1 MLSFQDG
8 ALPRWLRFKKILYH
22 PLTLVA
28 LGIHVA
34 LILAPLNIGQL
45 PPIAR
50 VLVALVL
57 LLVSVLTILSWL
69 WRTGQLSRP
78 GWFKKILYHPLS
90 WAAIGFHLL
99 LLTVPFSTESSAVA
113 EEAIAEEEA
122 MPVDL
127 LNLSAIATATPSPQQ
142 PAVSTAPPP
151 ASANASPSPAVPS
164 TAVPSAAAPSAAPAN
179 NLPPSPVAPN
189 VAVPAPIPS
198 QASSQVYSQPQ
209 SQAQAS
215 AQSSAQASTQPPAYD
230 PTEDRKV
237 FIQGFDSIAA
247 AGLNEYGEL
256 PTAELFPKGNAQY
269 FLGASALAADYLNP
283 ARAGEPGSLPDGAAT
298 AKYTDKQP
306 KDVLSQVQSSFAS
319 VGVSFT
325 PIGEYGQEPLYE
337 LKKPTGETFAFVSL
351 VGFQG
356 STLTVVW
363 TQNPNGSSGT

>member
-1 MLSFQDG
+1 MVSFLDG
-8 ALPRWLRFKKILYH
+8 ASPHKLTFKKVLYH

-28 LGIHVA
+28 LGIHIA
-34 LILAPLNIGQL
+34 LILAPLNIGKL
-45 PPIAR
+45 PLIAR
-50 VLVALVL
+50 VLIVLVV

-78 GWFKKILYHPLS
+78 GGFKKILYHPLT
-90 WAAIGFHLL
+90 WIAVGFHLL
-99 LLTVPFSTESSAVA
+99 LLTVPFSTEPSAVA

-127 LNLSAIATATPSPQQ
+127 LNLSAIATATPPTQQ
-142 PAVSTAPPP
+142 PEASPTAAPPTAPP
-151 ASANASPSPAVPS
+151 AVPP
-164 TAVPSAAAPSAAPAN
+164 AAVPPPVPSAAPPAPTN
-179 NLPPSPVAPN
+179 NLPSPIQN
-189 VAVPAPIPS
+189 VPMPASAASAASSPAAS
-198 QASSQVYSQPQ
+198 SASSQAYSQLQ
-209 SQAQAS
+209 SQ
-215 AQSSAQASTQPPAYD
+215 AQSSAQPSAYD

-237 FIQGFDSIAA
+237 FLQGFDSIAA

-256 PTAELFPKGNAQY
+256 PTAELFSKGNAQY
-269 FLGASALAADYLNP
+269 FLGASALATDYRNP
-283 ARAGEPGSLPDGAAT
+283 VRAGEPGSLPDGAAT

-325 PIGEYGQEPLYE
+325 QVGEYGQEPLYE

-363 TQNPNGSSGT
+363 TQNPNGSPGT